1 MQSVHIT
8 TNVVSTIQN
17 YVIKFVRDLR
27 GNGELG
33 RDETLSQMQFYL
45 MKRCGASIFKN
56 GYLRHYNF
64 PIEASNS
71 SNAILLFIFYSKAII
86 FQFSSR

>member
-1 MQSVHIT
+1 MLAGT
-8 TNVVSTIQN
+8 TT
-17 YVIKFVRDLR
+17 FDFHW
-27 GNGELG
+27 GENGELG

-45 MKRCGASIFKN
+45 MKSCGASIFKN

-71 SNAILLFIFYSKAII
+71 
-86 FQFSSR
+86 